1 MELVMF
7 PVSFHM
13 EGTLLVASLYSLHSI
28 SSGAEVTY
36 LSNWQVWKNKSGS
49 LLPPVFILR
58 VSVPTKA

>member
-7 PVSFHM
+7 PISFHM
-13 EGTLLVASLYSLHSI
+13 EGTLLVASLYSLPSI

-36 LSNWQVWKNKSGS
+36 LSNRQVWKNKSGR